1 MNETITIERPEH
13 SHYVY
18 IRGEK
23 PKFNVGDNLAFYE
36 FYNDYEGEQLL
47 GNVKSVEY
55 AAYLDDWT
63 YTFENGTWYTEEEL
77 ISEEAY
83 IKQEKK

>member
-1 MNETITIERPEH
+1 MGEKITLERPEH

-23 PKFNVGDNLAFYE
+23 PMFKVGDNIAYYE

-55 AAYLDDWT
+55 DEYLDDWT
-63 YTFENGTWYTEEEL
+63 YTFEKGNWYTEEQL